1 MARIFIY
8 IFSLLAATGIFPDS
22 ISKKELKIL
31 KLNCID
37 TYGQK
42 KYPESIPLLEKYL
55 SFRDEVQFKIY
66 LAKSILFRKD
76 LPEPK
81 EEDEIFLREEKIH
94 KVIENYKKS
103 ERVFSEVVPYL
114 ENVTPKDK
122 TISSLY
128 FLWALSNQFSEN
140 KEKAISLYK
149 KAALLNPELN
159 DAANYNIAALYED
172 LGQIKDSQIYF
183 QKTIHSKESN

>member
-8 IFSLLAATGIFPDS
+8 IFSLFAATGILPDS

-114 ENVTPKDK
+114 EKVTPKDK

>member
-1 MARIFIY
+1 MAKIFIY
-8 IFSLLAATGIFPDS
+8 IFSLLAATCIFPDS
-22 ISKKELKIL
+22 ISQKELKIL
-31 KLNCID
+31 KQNCID
-37 TYGQK
+37 TYKQK

-81 EEDEIFLREEKIH
+81 EEDEIFSREEKIH
-94 KVIENYKKS
+94 TIIENYKKA
-103 ERVFSEVVPYL
+103 EKVFSEVVPYL
-114 ENVTPKDK
+114 ERVTPKDK
-122 TISSLY
+122 NISSLY

-149 KAALLNPELN
+149 KAALLNPEFR
-159 DAANYNIAALYED
+159 DATNYNIAALYED
-172 LGQIKDSQIYF
+172 LGQIKDSQVYF
-183 QKTIHSKESN
+183 QKSIHSKESN

>member
-8 IFSLLAATGIFPDS
+8 IFSLFAATGIFPDS

-31 KLNCID
+31 KQNCID

-94 KVIENYKKS
+94 KVIENYKKA

-114 ENVTPKDK
+114 ERVTPKDK
-122 TISSLY
+122 NIPSLY

-183 QKTIHSKESN
+183 QKKNHSKESN

>member
-8 IFSLLAATGIFPDS
+8 IFSLFAATGIFPDS

-31 KLNCID
+31 KQNCLD

-114 ENVTPKDK
+114 EKVTPKDK

-159 DAANYNIAALYED
+159 DAANYNIAVLYED

-183 QKTIHSKESN
+183 QKTNHSKESN

>member
-94 KVIENYKKS
+94 KVIENYKNML
-103 ERVFSEVVPYL
+103 VMNLYL
-114 ENVTPKDK
+114 VLIQD
-122 TISSLY
+122 
-128 FLWALSNQFSEN
+128 Q
-140 KEKAISLYK
+140 K
-149 KAALLNPELN
+149 K
-159 DAANYNIAALYED
+159 
-172 LGQIKDSQIYF
+172 
-183 QKTIHSKESN
+183 